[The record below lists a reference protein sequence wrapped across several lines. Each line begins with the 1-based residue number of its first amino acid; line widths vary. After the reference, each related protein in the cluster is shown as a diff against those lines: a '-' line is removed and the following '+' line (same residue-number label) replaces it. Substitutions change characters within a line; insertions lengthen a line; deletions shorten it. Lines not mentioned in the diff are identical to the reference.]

1 MMDRR
6 FRVWGSI
13 LLLLQLGTLGAPMV
27 RAQTAA
33 CSQNCTIW
41 PNAAVPT
48 TADDGPDKSV
58 ELGVKFRADS
68 NGTVTG
74 IRFYKA
80 STNTG
85 THTGSLWSSTGK
97 RLLAT

>member
-1 MMDRR
+1 MIFAAIQDGSTRHIRRKCVKRMMDRR

-33 CSQNCTIW
+33 CIQDCTIW

-48 TADDGPDKSV
+48 RADDGPDRSV
-58 ELGVKFRADS
+58 ELG
-68 NGTVTG
+68 
-74 IRFYKA
+74 
-80 STNTG
+80 
-85 THTGSLWSSTGK
+85 
-97 RLLAT
+97 